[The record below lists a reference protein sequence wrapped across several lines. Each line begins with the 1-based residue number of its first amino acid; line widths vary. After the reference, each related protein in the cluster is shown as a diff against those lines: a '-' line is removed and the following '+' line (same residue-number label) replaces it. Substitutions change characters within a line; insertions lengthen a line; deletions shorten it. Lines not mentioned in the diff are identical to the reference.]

1 VLCRATSQNKSSKVP
16 TMSYSTK
23 PEDSIIER
31 MLSTELHIT
40 SSADFKKEMR
50 KSNVALLDWG
60 YLFKKCENSNFKRI
74 FLS

>member
-1 VLCRATSQNKSSKVP
+1 V
-16 TMSYSTK
+16 SYSTK
-23 PEDSIIER
+23 PEDLIIER

-40 SSADFKKEMR
+40 SSADFKEEMR

-60 YLFKKCENSNFKRI
+60 YLFKKCENSHFKRI

>member
-1 VLCRATSQNKSSKVP
+1 
-16 TMSYSTK
+16 MSYSTK